1 MAAGRSLVRSPRG
14 SNGWGLVR
22 SEPRSRTSLGSQLG
36 YQSETAWV
44 YCLEPE
50 WVDRSG
56 TQLRTALGIRS
67 GYRSETVWLYWSEPW
82 LEPWSGTAWVYQSEP
97 LFLISYSCMKK
108 SAMVDGNNY
117 VS

>member
-22 SEPRSRTSLGSQLG
+22 SEPRSRTALGSRSG

-44 YCLEPE
+44 YWLVPE
-50 WVDRSG
+50 WVDRSV

-67 GYRSETVWLYWSEPW
+67 GYWSETAWFYRSETW
-82 LEPWSGTAWVYQSEP
+82 LEPWSGIARVYQSEP
-97 LFLISYSCMKK
+97 PFLISYSRMKK